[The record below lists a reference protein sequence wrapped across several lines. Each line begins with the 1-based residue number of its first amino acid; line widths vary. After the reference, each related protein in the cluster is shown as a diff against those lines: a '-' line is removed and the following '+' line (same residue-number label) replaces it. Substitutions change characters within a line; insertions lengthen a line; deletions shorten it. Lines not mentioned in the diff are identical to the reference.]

1 MVSLKILSKKVT
13 VEKDGKKKSFNRYF
27 TRVKMVVK
35 GEEEKGKQLKSL
47 TVKFTEDASKELP
60 KDARFFTIDVD
71 NEKGN
76 LGCPRIY
83 EVKVTEDKDGNE
95 VKEFPVIWI
104 RGFSNY
110 KPLPVKPITEDV
122 DFETED
128 TETEEHEIDV
138 D

>member
-71 NEKGN
+71 TEKGN